1 MNKLGFGFL
10 RLPRTDPEDDTTVD
24 FTVLNE
30 MVDTFLASGGTYFD
44 TAYTYL
50 GGMSETAVRRALVER
65 YPRSAFTLADKL
77 PSWKVKKKEDCER
90 YFAEQCGRCGVDY
103 FDIYLLHWLNR
114 ENYAIAEQFD
124 EFAFLQKLK
133 TEGKAGRIGFSYHG
147 DAALLEEILS
157 AHPEVD
163 IVQLQINYLDWE
175 SPAVFGSPQML

>member
-77 PSWKVKKKEDCER
+77 PSWKVKRKR
-90 YFAEQCGRCGVDY
+90 TVNVILR
-103 FDIYLLHWLNR
+103 NS
-114 ENYAIAEQFD
+114 
-124 EFAFLQKLK
+124 
-133 TEGKAGRIGFSYHG
+133 AG
-147 DAALLEEILS
+147 AAAWTILTS
-157 AHPEVD
+157 
-163 IVQLQINYLDWE
+163 ICCT
-175 SPAVFGSPQML
+175 G